1 MVDRTCEAALATKG
15 GRDARGSNSLVL
27 TGLTGGHAIFHFL
40 HQSFLVVLPVLRDA
54 LGISPLQVGAMITAR
69 EVASGLISIPAGL
82 ICDRLQRY
90 WGLILAICIGGF
102 GLGWLAVGLSPAY
115 SILIIG
121 MVVIAVSSS
130 IWHLPAM
137 AILSQRFSHW
147 RGTALAIHGVGGNI
161 GDVLGPMLTGIL
173 LAYLTWRGVLCAYA
187 AVPLFLT
194 FVVLWT
200 FREIGRSPG
209 DSPAHATPKAQV
221 KVTTD
226 LLKNRTLWRV
236 NLVSGLRGMC
246 YEVYV
251 TFLPLH
257 LADELGFDSK
267 AIGFH
272 VALMFS
278 VGILA
283 SPAMGY
289 LSDRFGRK
297 AVLVPTLLGSC
308 VLSVMLALF
317 GQGIALTV
325 IVGLLGLFLRSDYS
339 LLSATALDIVGHQ
352 VATTMLGVLSF
363 SRFVMGAI
371 SPLIAG
377 FLYQT
382 RGMDAA
388 LYYAAGLF
396 ALAAVIFVTT
406 NLRPEEA

>member
-15 GRDARGSNSLVL
+15 GRGARGSNSLVL
-27 TGLTGGHAIFHFL
+27 TGLTGGHAILHFL

-54 LGISPLQVGAMITAR
+54 LNISPLQVGAIITAR
-69 EVASGLISIPAGL
+69 EVASGLVSIPGGL

-102 GLGWLAVGLSPAY
+102 GLGWLAVGLSPSY
-115 SILIIG
+115 SVLIIG

-137 AILSQRFSHW
+137 AILSQRFSHR
-147 RGTALAIHGVGGNI
+147 RGTALAVHGVGGNI
-161 GDVLGPMLTGIL
+161 GDVFGPMLTGIL

-187 AVPLFLT
+187 VVPLFLT
-194 FVVLWT
+194 FVVIWA
-200 FREIGRSPG
+200 FREVGRSPG
-209 DSPAHATPKAQV
+209 DRPVNPTPKAQV
-221 KVTTD
+221 KVTID

-251 TFLPLH
+251 TFLPLY

-283 SPAMGY
+283 SPVMGY

-317 GQGIALTV
+317 GKGIALTV
-325 IVGLLGLFLRSDYS
+325 IVGFLGLFLRSDYS

-363 SRFVMGAI
+363 SRFIMGAI

-396 ALAAVIFVTT
+396 ALAAVIFLTT
-406 NLRPEEA
+406 NLRPGEA